1 MKIKPRSNQK
11 TRSLKPAEVKRQ
23 WHLVDADG
31 QVLGRL
37 ATHIAKL
44 LIGKHK
50 ATYTP
55 HVDGGDY
62 VVVINAQS
70 VKVTGKKETD
80 KVYYRHSGYLGGLKQ
95 QTLAEV
101 RAKYPE
107 RLIEKAVYNM
117 LPKNKLRTKRM
128 NRLKVYKGTEH
139 KHESQLKKDK

>member
-1 MKIKPRSNQK
+1 MKIKPGANQK

-31 QVLGRL
+31 QILGRL
-37 ATHIAKL
+37 ATQIATL
-44 LIGKHK
+44 LMGKHK
-50 ATYTP
+50 PSYTP

-62 VVVINAQS
+62 VVVINAQT

-80 KVYYRHSGYLGGLKQ
+80 KIYYRHSGYLGGLKK

-101 RAKYPE
+101 RAKYSE

-117 LPKNKLRTKRM
+117 LPKNKLRAKRM
-128 NRLKVYKGTEH
+128 RRLKVYKDANH
-139 KHESQLKKDK
+139 KHESQLKKG